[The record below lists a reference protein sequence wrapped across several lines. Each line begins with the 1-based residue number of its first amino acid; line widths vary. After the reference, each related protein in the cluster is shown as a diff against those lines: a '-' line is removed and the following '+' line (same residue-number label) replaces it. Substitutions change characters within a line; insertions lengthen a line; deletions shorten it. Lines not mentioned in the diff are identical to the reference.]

1 VVDEAHCLSD
11 WGHDFRPDYGQL
23 GMLRREYPQV
33 PLMALTATAN
43 KRVVKD
49 AIKCLGMRNPHEYHD
64 SFNRPNL
71 HYEVRKKD
79 GKSIEVMAE
88 YIAKRK
94 KDSGVIYCLSR
105 KDCETVSA
113 KIQEKLREKGQGIVR
128 VSFYHAD
135 LDPAE
140 RARRHHAWSNGTIS
154 VLCATIAFGMG
165 IDKPDV
171 RYVMHYSMPKS
182 ITHYYQESGRA
193 GRDGQQADCILFYSY
208 KDKQTLESMILKSS
222 GSPYSQST
230 RRKIDQLYT
239 CLRYCEDDF
248 RCRRTMQLEF
258 FGESFDPQNCRK
270 TCDNCRAG
278 REIEHRDL
286 TNVAKDILQLLS
298 DISAQRNG
306 RGTTLTQLAELYR
319 GTKSKSTT
327 QFLNLKT
334 LKGYGTG
341 KTYKKNE
348 LDRIMHAMVLARII
362 TEVSEQNARGYNSDY
377 VRPGELANSI
387 LNNSQQFR
395 VEFPKVVTKAAKGK
409 ENNSNSAKAKKAT
422 PAKKSPGP
430 KRRAVKGNKGKLC
443 ISEDSDNSD
452 DEDYSEASSRVVGN
466 KAAAQP
472 AILPTKQTRALSK
485 RIKKLIEMWAEE
497 ERMAGTKVFA
507 WNIMSGTTMAA
518 VASQVPTTIEELY
531 SISGLG
537 ENVIKEYGERLV
549 KNIRAFVEFEE
560 LQEFL
565 DKRPPA
571 KRPRVEEQGKPK
583 ATSSTQGKNRGAPTK
598 TEEIINV
605 DDTDDDD
612 EFASGIDYSKI
623 DVSIS
628 KDEKSPYF

>member
-1 VVDEAHCLSD
+1 
-11 WGHDFRPDYGQL
+11 
-23 GMLRREYPQV
+23 
-33 PLMALTATAN
+33 
-43 KRVVKD
+43 
-49 AIKCLGMRNPHEYHD
+49 
-64 SFNRPNL
+64 
-71 HYEVRKKD
+71 
-79 GKSIEVMAE
+79 
-88 YIAKRK
+88 
-94 KDSGVIYCLSR
+94 
-105 KDCETVSA
+105 
-113 KIQEKLREKGQGIVR
+113 
-128 VSFYHAD
+128 
-135 LDPAE
+135 
-140 RARRHHAWSNGTIS
+140 
-154 VLCATIAFGMG
+154 
-165 IDKPDV
+165 
-171 RYVMHYSMPKS
+171 
-182 ITHYYQESGRA
+182 
-193 GRDGQQADCILFYSY
+193 
-208 KDKQTLESMILKSS
+208 
-222 GSPYSQST
+222 
-230 RRKIDQLYT
+230 
-239 CLRYCEDDF
+239 
-248 RCRRTMQLEF
+248 MQLEF

-278 REIEHRDL
+278 REIERRDL

-387 LNNSQQFR
+387 LNHSQQFR

-422 PAKKSPGP
+422 PANKSPGP
-430 KRRAVKGNKGKLC
+430 KRRAVKANKGKLC
-443 ISEDSDNSD
+443 ISEDSDDSD
-452 DEDYSEASSRVVGN
+452 DEDYSQASSRVVGN

-497 ERMAGTKVFA
+497 ERMAGTKVFGKCMLLFCLSTDHRRESHFVIVLLLSSQA